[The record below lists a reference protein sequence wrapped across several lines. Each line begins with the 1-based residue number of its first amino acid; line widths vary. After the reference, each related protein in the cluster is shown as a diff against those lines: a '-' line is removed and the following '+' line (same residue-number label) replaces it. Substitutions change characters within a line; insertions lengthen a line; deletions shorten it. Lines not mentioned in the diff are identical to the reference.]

1 MTHLT
6 ESLLISTPASSPV
19 SPGERGLAPWI
30 AEARALSKLAWPL
43 AVTQFAQ
50 MAVMTTDV
58 VMLGRLG
65 KTALASAAIGNTVFY
80 FAWLIG
86 AGPVSALAPMIA
98 QALGAQGSGAG
109 ANAVSEV
116 RRIARM
122 GLWAILALGAPLM
135 TFLLFARPI
144 LVALHQDPVLAAGA
158 GTLVSMLAIGLPFSL
173 GYQALRNISTA
184 LGHPRP
190 ALWVMA
196 ATICFNA
203 LGDYALIFGHF
214 GAPKLGIL
222 GAGLATSSSYIF
234 SALSMAVIVR
244 LTPDLHRY
252 RILHRFGR
260 ASWRKFAELFRLG
273 MPIGLTMMFEA
284 MMFNSMTLVMGTFGA
299 TALAAHQI
307 ALNVASITFMGPLG
321 IGMAAT
327 VRVGLAA
334 GAEDYVGV
342 RRAGYTAMA
351 VASVFIGGCG
361 VAMALFGPE
370 IAGLYFSGRSA
381 ADLQVIGVAS
391 TFLKVAAAFQVFD
404 ALQVVGAM
412 SLRGMKDARAPMILA
427 GASYWLGGAPMCIL
441 LGLGLHM
448 GGFGVW
454 LGLAFGLALAAA
466 SMVARFIY
474 LSRRRL

>member
-1 MTHLT
+1 MTDLT
-6 ESLLISTPASSPV
+6 EHLPIRTPAPYR
-19 SPGERGLAPWI
+19 ERRFAPWV
-30 AEARALSKLAWPL
+30 AEARVLAKLALPL

-65 KTALASAAIGNTVFY
+65 KSALASAAIGNTVFY
-80 FAWLIG
+80 FAWLVG

-98 QALGAQGSGAG
+98 QALGARAQ
-109 ANAVSEV
+109 AVSEV

-122 GLWAILALGAPLM
+122 GLWAILLLSAPLM
-135 TFLLFARPI
+135 TVLLFAQPI
-144 LVALHQDPVLAAGA
+144 LTALHQDPALAAGA

-196 ATICFNA
+196 ATIGFNA
-203 LGDYALIFGHF
+203 LGDYTLIFGHF

-234 SALSMAVIVR
+234 SALSMAAIVR

-260 ASWRKFAELFRLG
+260 TSWRKLAEVFRLG
-273 MPIGLTMMFEA
+273 MPIGLTMMAEA

-307 ALNVASITFMGPLG
+307 ALNVASITFMEPLG

-351 VASVFIGGCG
+351 VACVFIGGCG
-361 VAMALFGPE
+361 LAMALFGPD
-370 IAGLYFSGRSA
+370 IAGLYFAGRSA
-381 ADLQVIGVAS
+381 TDLQVIGVAA

-427 GASYWLGGAPMCIL
+427 GASYWLGGAPMCL
-441 LGLGLHM
+441 WLGLGLHM

-454 LGLAFGLALAAA
+454 LGLAFGLGLAATF
-466 SMVARFIY
+466 MVARFIY
-474 LSRRRL
+474 LSRRRF